1 MQFEGRNYIN
11 NEWRATSEMYTKI
24 NPATGKALGAF
35 PLSGPSDVSK
45 AVLHA
50 RKAFKKWKSG
60 AYTVVKSDLTK

>member
-50 RKAFKKWKSG
+50 RKGKRLAGSF
-60 AYTVVKSDLTK
+60 VQII